1 MFFLTGGKEL
11 FWQSLWND
19 LLRPHPFQWS
29 TRTIPGPLLTALLS
43 RNSRVDKGCSS
54 CYMVLWVDAANKHL
68 GLFISLFMKLDTA
81 LSSSFHH
88 CPQHRHR
95 LIEWASSYYCS
106 SSGLVDSGIKPRRLY
121 VGGKHFKP
129 SQTIPP
135 MPWSYSPLP
144 FAFHRP
150 RLQVCTT
157 ILSISPQL
165 LKVTLKATPE
175 HSRRLFPKGYQDS
188 PIS

>member
-68 GLFISLFMKLDTA
+68 GLFIGLFMKLDTA

-121 VGGKHFKP
+121 VGGSTLNP
-129 SQTIPP
+129 ARLYPLCLDLTAL
-135 MPWSYSPLP
+135 SPLP
-144 FAFHRP
+144 STGQDYRFVPPYSAFPPSCWR
-150 RLQVCTT
+150 
-157 ILSISPQL
+157 SP
-165 LKVTLKATPE
+165 
-175 HSRRLFPKGYQDS
+175 
-188 PIS
+188 